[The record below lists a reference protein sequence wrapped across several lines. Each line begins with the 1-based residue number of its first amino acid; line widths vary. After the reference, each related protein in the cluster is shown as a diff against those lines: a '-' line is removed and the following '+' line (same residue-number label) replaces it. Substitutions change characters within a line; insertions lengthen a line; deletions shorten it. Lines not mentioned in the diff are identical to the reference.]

1 MEEENKKLNIYQ
13 KMLAITRDL
22 APVAKALN
30 VNIGKGSY
38 KAVSEYSVLEAV
50 KPLEWEYGIYSY
62 PHHREI
68 VNQAILEGYDGKKSV
83 FVRVETTYRF
93 INIDNPSEYIDV
105 ISYGD
110 GVDTQDK
117 ATGKAMTYADKYAL
131 MKAYKVQTG
140 DDPDAKGSEEI
151 KTLKPAYN
159 YEIEITTIG
168 KASEFNKIMEDMSK
182 DLALTRAK
190 KMELWEL
197 LKGKAEYIGLTYDT
211 ATKKFKEN
219 K

>member
-1 MEEENKKLNIYQ
+1 MEENKKLNIYQ
-13 KMLAITRDL
+13 KLLAITTEL
-22 APVAKALN
+22 EPVAKALN
-30 VNIGKGSY
+30 VSIGKGSY

-50 KPLEWEYGIYSY
+50 KPLENKYGIYSY
-62 PHHREI
+62 PFHREI

-83 FVRVETTYRF
+83 FVRIETTYRF
-93 INIDNPSEYIDV
+93 INVDNPSEYIDV

-168 KASEFNKIMEDMSK
+168 KASEFNKIVEDMSK
-182 DLALTRAK
+182 DLALTQAK
-190 KMELWEL
+190 KVELWKL
-197 LKGKAEYIGLTYDT
+197 LKGKAEYMGLTYDPT
-211 ATKKFKEN
+211 TKKFKEN

>member
-1 MEEENKKLNIYQ
+1 MEENKKLNIYQ
-13 KMLAITRDL
+13 KLLAITTEL
-22 APVAKALN
+22 EPVAKALN
-30 VNIGKGSY
+30 VSIGKGSY

-50 KPLEWEYGIYSY
+50 KPLENKYGIYSY

-83 FVRVETTYRF
+83 FVRIETTYRF
-93 INIDNPSEYIDV
+93 INVDNPSEFIDV

-151 KTLKPAYN
+151 KVLKPAYD
-159 YEIEITTIG
+159 YEMEIVSSGT
-168 KASEFNKIMEDMSK
+168 ASEFNKIVEDMSK
-182 DLALTRAK
+182 DLALTQAK
-190 KMELWEL
+190 KMEFWKL
-197 LKGKAEYIGLTYDT
+197 LKGKAEYQGLTYDP
-211 ATKKFKEN
+211 ATRKFKE
-219 K
+219 KE

>member
-1 MEEENKKLNIYQ
+1 MEENKKLNIYQ
-13 KMLAITRDL
+13 KLLAITTEL
-22 APVAKALN
+22 EPVAKALN
-30 VNIGKGSY
+30 VSIGKGSY

-50 KPLEWEYGIYSY
+50 KPLEDKYGIYSY
-62 PHHREI
+62 PFHREI

-83 FVRVETTYRF
+83 FVRIETTYRF
-93 INIDNPSEYIDV
+93 INVDNPSEYIDV

-151 KTLKPAYN
+151 KVLKPAYN
-159 YEIEITTIG
+159 YETEIVSAG
-168 KASEFNKIMEDMSK
+168 KISEFNKILEDMSK
-182 DLALTRAK
+182 DLALTQAK
-190 KMELWEL
+190 KMEFWKL
-197 LKGKAEYIGLTYDT
+197 LKGKAEYMGLTYD
-211 ATKKFKEN
+211 ATIKKFKEN